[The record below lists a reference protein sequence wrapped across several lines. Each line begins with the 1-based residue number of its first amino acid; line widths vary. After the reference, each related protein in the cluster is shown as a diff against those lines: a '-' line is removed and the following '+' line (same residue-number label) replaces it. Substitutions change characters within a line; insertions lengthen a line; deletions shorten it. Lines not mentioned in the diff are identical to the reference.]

1 MIARRRQQ
9 PEAGGTW
16 APVRVQVGD
25 GTEVYDIGEVYLDGQ
40 HNVAAVAEFFRGLA
54 DQLDPPALYDDPPSA
69 S

>member
-16 APVRVQVGD
+16 APVRVQVGA
-25 GTEVYDIGEVYLDGQ
+25 GTDVYDLGEVYLDGVN
-40 HNVAAVAEFFRGLA
+40 NVEHVAEFFRGLA
-54 DQLDPPALYDDPPSA
+54 DQLDPPGLHDDPPSA